1 MASPG
6 RRVTAGRRWWAQSIG
21 GRGLRR
27 IREIDLDTHALALC
41 AQQVLCTAPLI
52 VAMSAVLQRTSHRNV
67 SYVISRFFGLHDD
80 SAAAVQRLFGRSS
93 ASISTLAL
101 VIGLITSVIFTTSVA
116 AVQQRGFE
124 MIWTLPRFSGVRS
137 YLRQLVWTPA
147 LAVFSALVLLA
158 GRFGR
163 EIDPSGHGPGTWA
176 IIGLQGFL
184 TFLFY
189 WWTQHWLLRGRVEWK
204 ALFLGSFTV
213 GVLTTLLVRLSRV
226 IMPGQISWQVHAY
239 GLVGAVFVLS
249 IWLMISSVLV
259 FGGVLFGALVA
270 EKKAG
275 RPRYRRDELG
285 DSPLTRKGHNSAAAA
300 QDRKDGRLTEELED
314 VAARPDA
321 TASAE
326 QARQDHETSIAQMA
340 AFRR

>member
-1 MASPG
+1 
-6 RRVTAGRRWWAQSIG
+6 
-21 GRGLRR
+21 
-27 IREIDLDTHALALC
+27 
-41 AQQVLCTAPLI
+41 
-52 VAMSAVLQRTSHRNV
+52 
-67 SYVISRFFGLHDD
+67 VISRFFGLHDD
-80 SAAAVQRLFGRSS
+80 SAAAVQHLFGRVSE
-93 ASISTLAL
+93 SISTLAL
-101 VIGLITSVIFTTSVA
+101 VLSLVTSIIFTTSVA

-137 YLRQLVWTPA
+137 YLRQLVWTPM
-147 LAVFSALVLLA
+147 LAVFSVLVLLA

-163 EIDPSGHGPGTWA
+163 EVDPSGHGPGTWV

-213 GVLTTLLVRLSRV
+213 GVLTTILVRLSRV
-226 IMPGQISWQVHAY
+226 IMPPQISWQVHAY
-239 GLVGAVFVLS
+239 GLIGAVFVLS
-249 IWLMISSVLV
+249 IWLMVSSVLV

-275 RPRYRRDELG
+275 RPRYRRDELRE
-285 DSPLTRKGHNSAAAA
+285 SPLTRKGHNSAAAA
-300 QDRKDGRLTEELED
+300 QDHTDELRTAEFAEVENPAPADVDQVRED
-314 VAARPDA
+314 HAAGV
-321 TASAE
+321 
-326 QARQDHETSIAQMA
+326 AQMA